1 MQICSSNNSFNKII
15 IPISDS
21 NRHLVSLT
29 ADLLLSKYGIH
40 ADVVLNTD
48 ENIISGGG
56 DAVGDAADGGGESN
70 ISFPY
75 SLFHTF
81 FSFDKLSDVNVSDVN
96 VSDKPI
102 VKPIIEPIVEPI
114 DKPIVKPIIE
124 PIVEPIDKPIVKDVV
139 DDEPIAD
146 VVDDEPIADVVDD
159 EPIAAV
165 VDDKP
170 IVEPIA
176 VVVDDEPVD
185 VKSIQITIHSIDG
198 IRNW

>member
-29 ADLLLSKYGIH
+29 PDLLLSKYGIH

-81 FSFDKLSDVNVSDVN
+81 FSLFSFDKLSDDAGSDVN
-96 VSDKPI
+96 VS
-102 VKPIIEPIVEPI
+102 

-139 DDEPIAD
+139 DDEPIAA
-146 VVDDEPIADVVDD
+146 VVDN